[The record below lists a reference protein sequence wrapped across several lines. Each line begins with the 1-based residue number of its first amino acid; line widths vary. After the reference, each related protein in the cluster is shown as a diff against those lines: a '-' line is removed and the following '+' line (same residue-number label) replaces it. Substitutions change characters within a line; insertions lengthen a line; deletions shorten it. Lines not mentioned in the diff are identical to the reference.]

1 VQLRDVHVVRSAGSE
16 VTLRGTLESLSFRRS
31 EGRYAG
37 EQARFQ
43 VTGNAGTGGYEVAAP
58 HVTGLPVE
66 QRAEGTGG
74 VTLRTDKGVTGR
86 TASAQLDGKAG
97 VVTGTERL
105 EAQGLVQRLPA
116 QKDRR
121 HVALGLT
128 AKGEEAVAAA
138 RAEFAAHDEIVQGRF
153 NPRERAAMADFVHRM
168 HNALDEAEEA
178 PPTMG

>member
-1 VQLRDVHVVRSAGSE
+1 MPWPRLQFLPLLCALACARPAPIPAAPPPTVQLRDVHVVRSAGSE

-105 EAQGLVQRLPA
+105 EAQGPDYALQADGFRLSVNGGTHRFEGNVQTRLE
-116 QKDRR
+116 
-121 HVALGLT
+121 
-128 AKGEEAVAAA
+128 AK
-138 RAEFAAHDEIVQGRF
+138 R
-153 NPRERAAMADFVHRM
+153 
-168 HNALDEAEEA
+168 
-178 PPTMG
+178 